1 MVTAVDT
8 TAGTVTVD
16 VTRSRPR
23 PDRAAWRGGGASGL
37 GRGSVHLRAFAAAS
51 HRVLV
56 PPAVRV
62 FSVMDVLVYG
72 DTESSPALRH
82 EVPLA
87 IGDAFL
93 YLETGARRVVL
104 TNALEDARI
113 ARAAPDLECL
123 LVDALG
129 RDELIAE
136 GHSRYEVDRELCVR
150 AVAALGISKAA
161 VPPEFPVGLADRLRR
176 AGVALVPAERLF
188 VERRRR
194 KSGAEM
200 EGIRR
205 AATVALAAMGEAA
218 MMLREG
224 VISGDDLLLDGDLLT
239 AEAVRTRIREVCA
252 RGGAPAP
259 GDIMVKPMGSTASD
273 GHDPGTGPLPAH
285 VPIEIDLW
293 PRDEMSGCWADMTRT
308 FVRGEISDAIADLHA
323 LALHAHERACAEVRP
338 GVTGIHL
345 YGLACEVFEA
355 AGHPTARTKASG
367 TTLRE
372 GFYFSLGHGVGLEVH
387 EEPSL
392 GSTGIEPLIVG
403 DVIAIEPGTVVPGVG
418 GARVEDLLIVTPDGN
433 ERLTGAFPYG
443 LVP

>member
-1 MVTAVDT
+1 
-8 TAGTVTVD
+8 
-16 VTRSRPR
+16 
-23 PDRAAWRGGGASGL
+23 
-37 GRGSVHLRAFAAAS
+37 
-51 HRVLV
+51 
-56 PPAVRV
+56 
-62 FSVMDVLVYG
+62 MDVLVYG

-93 YLETGARRVVL
+93 YLEAGKRRAVL

-113 ARAAPDLECL
+113 ARAVPDLECL
-123 LVDALG
+123 LGDALG
-129 RDELIAE
+129 GDELIAE
-136 GHSRYEVDRELCVR
+136 GRSYPEVALELCVR
-150 AVAALGISKAA
+150 AVAALGISTAA
-161 VPPEFPVGLADRLRR
+161 VPPEFPLALADRLRR
-176 AGVALVPAERLF
+176 AGVVLIPDERLF
-188 VERRRR
+188 AERRRR
-194 KSGAEM
+194 KSPAEM

-205 AATVALAAMGEAA
+205 AAAVAVTAMSDAA

-224 VISGDDLLLDGDLLT
+224 VISGDDLLLDGRLLS

-259 GDIMVKPMGSTASD
+259 ADIMIKPMGPTAAI

-285 VPIEIDLW
+285 LPIEIDLW
-293 PRDEMSGCWADMTRT
+293 PRDEISGCWADMTRT
-308 FVRGEISDAIADLHA
+308 FVRGEISDAISSLHA
-323 LALHAHERACAEVRP
+323 LALRAHERACAEVRP

-355 AGHPTARTKASG
+355 AGHPTGRTKASG
-367 TTLRE
+367 ETLRE

-387 EEPSL
+387 EEPGL
-392 GSTGIEPLIVG
+392 GKTGTEPLIAG
-403 DVIAIEPGTVVPGVG
+403 DVIAIEPGTVVRGVG
-418 GARVEDLLIVTPDGN
+418 GARVEDLLIVTPGGS